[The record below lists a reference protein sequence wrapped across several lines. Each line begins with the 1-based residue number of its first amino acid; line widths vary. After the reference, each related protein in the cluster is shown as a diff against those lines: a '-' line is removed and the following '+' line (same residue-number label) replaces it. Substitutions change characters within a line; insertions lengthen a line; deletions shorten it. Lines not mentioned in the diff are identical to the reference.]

1 MLIELMHKLICI
13 LLLEIVVE
21 LFLIFCIYQVL
32 VFFPQSPLLLRR
44 KLLYTWEAPRLVSVI
59 LSKILIGS
67 QLHLK
72 VKPTLIR
79 LAKVMSLWD
88 QVLELR
94 RITSVVKVDHTRRIV
109 ALAGLS
115 SLQHLVEK
123 RWTVT
128 FGVHWFAPHW
138 LIGFFDV
145 CVECSASELGGFLEL
160 FLEIFTLFDMLA
172 EFGVPFLDII
182 IVKTWRIR
190 NGI

>member
-32 VFFPQSPLLLRR
+32 VLFPHSPLLLRR
-44 KLLYTWEAPRLVSVI
+44 ELLNSWEAPRLVGVI
-59 LSKILIGS
+59 LSQILIGP

-72 VKPTLIR
+72 VEPTLIR
-79 LAKVMSLWD
+79 LAKVMPLRD

-115 SLQHLVEK
+115 SLQNLVEQG
-123 RWTVT
+123 WAVT
-128 FGVHWFAPHW
+128 FGVH
-138 LIGFFDV
+138 
-145 CVECSASELGGFLEL
+145 
-160 FLEIFTLFDMLA
+160 
-172 EFGVPFLDII
+172 
-182 IVKTWRIR
+182 
-190 NGI
+190 

>member
-13 LLLEIVVE
+13 LLLEIVAE

-79 LAKVMSLWD
+79 LAKVMSL
-88 QVLELR
+88 
-94 RITSVVKVDHTRRIV
+94 
-109 ALAGLS
+109 
-115 SLQHLVEK
+115 
-123 RWTVT
+123 
-128 FGVHWFAPHW
+128 
-138 LIGFFDV
+138 
-145 CVECSASELGGFLEL
+145 
-160 FLEIFTLFDMLA
+160 
-172 EFGVPFLDII
+172 
-182 IVKTWRIR
+182 
-190 NGI
+190 